1 MLLRFLCNFVR
12 SECDLQFLNVPQICA
27 CPHGVHQTAQPV
39 QKATEL
45 GQGAHALPRS
55 PMIHTEWFRQG
66 QPRSRA
72 AAQKLVDRIYAFN
85 PRSWIPGC
93 AVAHGLFVRP
103 FAGTDHSPLLDV

>member
-1 MLLRFLCNFVR
+1 MRFAVLERSADLR
-12 SECDLQFLNVPQICA
+12 VPSRC
-27 CPHGVHQTAQPV
+27 HQTAQPA

-55 PMIHTEWFRQG
+55 PMIHTGWFRQC

-72 AAQKLVDRIYAFN
+72 KAGRYRIYAFN

-93 AVAHGLFVRP
+93 AVAHGSLCPTLRRY
-103 FAGTDHSPLLDV
+103 